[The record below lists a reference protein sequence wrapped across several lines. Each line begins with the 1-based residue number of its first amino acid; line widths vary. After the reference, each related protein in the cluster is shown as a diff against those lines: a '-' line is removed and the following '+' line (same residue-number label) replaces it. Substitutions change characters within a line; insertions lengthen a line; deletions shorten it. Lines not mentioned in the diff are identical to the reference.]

1 MMSSRTCRKRSHLI
15 LITDSSRRIK
25 ESTIKTVL
33 TLKLSKKKLRDM
45 ERLMMRVNGKK
56 KNRRQQPSRKVVNYL
71 KGNIDLSKPL
81 WMLTEIMIFQKVVLQ

>member
-45 ERLMMRVNGKK
+45 GRLMMRANGKK

-81 WMLTEIMIFQKVVLQ
+81 WMLTEIMIFQKVV